1 MSDKSEFL
9 VQAVEVLMGG
19 RSTPLVPTQ
28 PILSSRGVGWE
39 EIALEAHST
48 PPCDHPYHEHP
59 THFLQLQLTGPARF
73 EWTVGGRTRSA
84 VANRGTIFIIP
95 RGTYDRVQWT
105 SPTDRIALALHPH
118 LVTHALEETD
128 HLQDIDLKHHFELTD
143 PHIESLILALRA
155 DLQDGS
161 PAGRLYG
168 ESLATALAVYLQ
180 KRYAAVTT
188 PKSSQWRGGMP
199 GIRLNRVLEYIR
211 ANTREDVKLSALAE
225 IANMSPHYFCELFK
239 QSTGLS
245 PHRYVLRAKIECAKE
260 YLSDLR
266 VNVFEVSV
274 LTGFADQSYFTKVF
288 RRVVGVTP
296 TEFRARLAS
305 SKQPSRATVTGTR
318 GLWIETGLL
327 HRADNKE
334 TKPDI
339 RVDERLVRED
349 AFDGVIGPKVGE
361 VVESVIAERESDD
374 RRSLMMDG
382 ISGLL
387 ESGNWKDASR
397 LILHNAVE
405 PTRSEYGFVGVIL
418 DSKILRLLAHEGFK
432 SHETINRQFF
442 EEKLRGYDR
451 EGFLDFEESDNLVA
465 AVVHQKQ
472 AVLSNSPSTDPRS
485 GGLPAGHPQL
495 RCFLGV
501 PALKEQEVVGMIGVA
516 NRPRGYTENEVEILQ
531 SCISSVA
538 ALYDCYCRMQVD
550 GRPKKLKASAP

>member
-9 VQAVEVLMGG
+9 VQAVEVLIQG
-19 RSTPLVPTQ
+19 RSAPLVPSQ
-28 PILSSRGVGWE
+28 PILSSRGAGWE
-39 EIALEAHST
+39 GMALEAHST

-59 THFLQLQLTGPARF
+59 THFLQLQLRGPARF

-84 VANRGTIFIIP
+84 VANPGTIFVIS

-105 SPTDRIALALHPH
+105 SSTDRVALALHPH
-118 LVTHALEETD
+118 LITHALEETD
-128 HLQDIDLKHHFELTD
+128 HLQDIELKQHFELTD
-143 PHIESLILALRA
+143 PHIQSLILALRA

-180 KRYAAVTT
+180 KRYAAVT
-188 PKSSQWRGGMP
+188 PKSFQWRGGMP

-211 ANTREDVKLSALAE
+211 ANIGKDLKLSALAE
-225 IANMSPHYFCELFK
+225 IANMSPHYFSELFK

-245 PHRYVLRAKIECAKE
+245 PHRYVLRAKIERAKE
-260 YLSDLR
+260 YLRDLR
-266 VNVFEVSV
+266 VNVFEASV

-296 TEFRARLAS
+296 TEFRARMAS
-305 SKQPSRATVTGTR
+305 SMQPSRATVAWTP

-339 RVDERLVRED
+339 RDDGRLAREN
-349 AFDGVIGPKVGE
+349 AFDGLIGPKVGE
-361 VVESVIAERESDD
+361 AVESMIAERESDD
-374 RRSLMMDG
+374 RRSLMMEG

-397 LILHNAVE
+397 LILHNAAE
-405 PTRSEYGFVGVIL
+405 PTQSEYGFVGVIL
-418 DSKILRLLAHEGFK
+418 DGKILRLLAHEGFRL
-432 SHETINRQFF
+432 HETINREFF
-442 EEKLRGYDR
+442 DEKMRDYDR

-485 GGLPAGHPQL
+485 GGLPSGHPQL

-516 NRPRGYTENEVEILQ
+516 NRPGGYTENELEILQ
-531 SCISSVA
+531 SRISSVA
-538 ALYDCYCRMQVD
+538 AVYDCYCRMQVD
-550 GRPKKLKASAP
+550 RRPNKPKASGP

>member
-9 VQAVEVLMGG
+9 VQAVEVLMDG
-19 RSTPLVPTQ
+19 RSIPLVPTQ
-28 PILSSRGVGWE
+28 PILSSRGARWE
-39 EIALEAHST
+39 GIALEAHST

-59 THFLQLQLTGPARF
+59 THFLQLQLRGPARF

-84 VANRGTIFIIP
+84 VANPGTIFIIP
-95 RGTYDRVQWT
+95 RGSYDRVQWT
-105 SPTDRIALALHPH
+105 SATDRIALALHPH
-118 LVTHALEETD
+118 LITHALEETD
-128 HLQDIDLKHHFELTD
+128 HLQDIELKYHFELTD

-155 DLQDGS
+155 DLLEGS

-180 KRYAAVTT
+180 KRYAAVT
-188 PKSSQWRGGMP
+188 PKSFQWRGGLP

-211 ANTREDVKLSALAE
+211 ANVGEDLKLSALAQ
-225 IANMSPHYFCELFK
+225 IANMSPHYFSELFK

-260 YLSDLR
+260 YLRDLR
-266 VNVFEVSV
+266 INVFEASV

-288 RRVVGVTP
+288 RRGVGVTP
-296 TEFRARLAS
+296 TEFRARMAS
-305 SKQPSRATVTGTR
+305 SKQPSRATVPGTR

-327 HRADNKE
+327 RPADTKRA
-334 TKPDI
+334 KPDI
-339 RVDERLVRED
+339 RVDETFAREN
-349 AFDGVIGPKVGE
+349 ACDGLIGPMIGE
-361 VVESVIAERESDD
+361 ADENTITERQSDD
-374 RRSLMMDG
+374 RRSLMIEG

-405 PTRSEYGFVGVIL
+405 PTQSEYGFVGVIL

-432 SHETINRQFF
+432 WHATINREFF

-516 NRPRGYTENEVEILQ
+516 NRPGGYTENELEILQ
-531 SCISSVA
+531 SRISSVA
-538 ALYDCYCRMQVD
+538 AVYDCYCRMQVD
-550 GRPKKLKASAP
+550 RRPNKPKASEP

>member
-9 VQAVEVLMGG
+9 VQAVEVLIQG
-19 RSTPLVPTQ
+19 RSAPLVPTQ
-28 PILSSRGVGWE
+28 PILSSRGAGWE
-39 EIALEAHST
+39 GMALEAHST

-59 THFLQLQLTGPARF
+59 THFLQLQLKGPARF

-84 VANRGTIFIIP
+84 VANPGTIFVIS

-105 SPTDRIALALHPH
+105 SSTDRVALALHPH
-118 LVTHALEETD
+118 LITHALEETD
-128 HLQDIDLKHHFELTD
+128 HLQDIELKQHFGTTD

-180 KRYAAVTT
+180 KRYAAVT
-188 PKSSQWRGGMP
+188 PKSFQWRGGMP

-211 ANTREDVKLSALAE
+211 ANIGQDLRLSALAE
-225 IANMSPHYFCELFK
+225 IANMSPHYFSELFK

-245 PHRYVLRAKIECAKE
+245 PHRYVLQAKIERAKE
-260 YLSDLR
+260 HLRDLR
-266 VNVFEVSV
+266 VNVFEASV

-296 TEFRARLAS
+296 TEFRARMACS
-305 SKQPSRATVTGTR
+305 MQPSRTTVAGTR

-327 HRADNKE
+327 HRTDNQEAKL
-334 TKPDI
+334 DV
-339 RVDERLVRED
+339 RVDERLAREN
-349 AFDGVIGPKVGE
+349 ASDGLIGPKVGE
-361 VVESVIAERESDD
+361 SVESMIAERESDD
-374 RRSLMMDG
+374 RRSLMMEG

-397 LILHNAVE
+397 LILQDAAE
-405 PTRSEYGFVGVIL
+405 PTQSEYGFVGVIL
-418 DSKILRLLAHEGFK
+418 DGKILRLLAHEGFK
-432 SHETINRQFF
+432 WHETINREFF
-442 EEKLRGYDR
+442 EEKMRDYDR

-516 NRPRGYTENEVEILQ
+516 NRPGGYTENELEILQ
-531 SCISSVA
+531 SRISSVA
-538 ALYDCYCRMQVD
+538 AVYDCYCRMQVD
-550 GRPKKLKASAP
+550 RRPNKPKASGP

>member
-1 MSDKSEFL
+1 
-9 VQAVEVLMGG
+9 
-19 RSTPLVPTQ
+19 
-28 PILSSRGVGWE
+28 
-39 EIALEAHST
+39 
-48 PPCDHPYHEHP
+48 
-59 THFLQLQLTGPARF
+59 
-73 EWTVGGRTRSA
+73 
-84 VANRGTIFIIP
+84 
-95 RGTYDRVQWT
+95 
-105 SPTDRIALALHPH
+105 
-118 LVTHALEETD
+118 
-128 HLQDIDLKHHFELTD
+128 
-143 PHIESLILALRA
+143 LILALRA

-180 KRYAAVTT
+180 KRYAAVT
-188 PKSSQWRGGMP
+188 PKSFQWRGGMP

-211 ANTREDVKLSALAE
+211 ANIGEDLKLSALAE

-245 PHRYVLRAKIECAKE
+245 PHRYVLRAKIERAKE
-260 YLSDLR
+260 YLRDLR
-266 VNVFEVSV
+266 VSVFEASV

-296 TEFRARLAS
+296 TEFRARMAFS
-305 SKQPSRATVTGTR
+305 MQPSRATVAGTR

-327 HRADNKE
+327 HRVDNKE

-339 RVDERLVRED
+339 RADERLARED
-349 AFDGVIGPKVGE
+349 AFDGLIGPKVGE
-361 VVESVIAERESDD
+361 AAESMIANRESDD
-374 RRSLMMDG
+374 RRSLMMEG

-405 PTRSEYGFVGVIL
+405 PTQSKYGFVGVIL

-432 SHETINRQFF
+432 WHETINREFF
-442 EEKLRGYDR
+442 EEKMRGYDR

-485 GGLPAGHPQL
+485 GGLPSGHPQL

-501 PALKEQEVVGMIGVA
+501 PALKEQQVVGMIGVA
-516 NRPRGYTENEVEILQ
+516 NRPGGYTENELEILQ
-531 SCISSVA
+531 SRIASVA

>member
-9 VQAVEVLMGG
+9 VQAVEVLVHG

-28 PILSSRGVGWE
+28 PILSSRGAGWE
-39 EIALEAHST
+39 GIALEAHTT

-59 THFLQLQLTGPARF
+59 THFLQLQLRGPARF
-73 EWTVGGRTRSA
+73 EWTVEGRTRST
-84 VANRGTIFIIP
+84 VANPGTIFIIP

-105 SPTDRIALALHPH
+105 SATDRVALALHPH

-128 HLQDIDLKHHFELTD
+128 HLQDIELKHHFELID

-180 KRYAAVTT
+180 KRYAAVT
-188 PKSSQWRGGMP
+188 PKSFQWRGGMP

-211 ANTREDVKLSALAE
+211 ANTGEDLKLSALAE
-225 IANMSPHYFCELFK
+225 LANMSPHYFCELFK

-266 VNVFEVSV
+266 VNVFEASV

-288 RRVVGVTP
+288 RRLVGVTP
-296 TEFRARLAS
+296 TEFRARMAC

-318 GLWIETGLL
+318 GLRTETGLL

-339 RVDERLVRED
+339 RLAREN
-349 AFDGVIGPKVGE
+349 AFDGLIGPKVGE
-361 VVESVIAERESDD
+361 AVESMIAKRESDD
-374 RRSLMMDG
+374 RRSLMMEG

-405 PTRSEYGFVGVIL
+405 PTRSEYGFVGVIW

-432 SHETINRQFF
+432 WHETINREFF
-442 EEKLRGYDR
+442 GEKIRGYDR

-501 PALKEQEVVGMIGVA
+501 PALREREVVGMIGVA
-516 NRPRGYTENEVEILQ
+516 NRPGGYTENELEMLQ
-531 SCISSVA
+531 SRISSVA